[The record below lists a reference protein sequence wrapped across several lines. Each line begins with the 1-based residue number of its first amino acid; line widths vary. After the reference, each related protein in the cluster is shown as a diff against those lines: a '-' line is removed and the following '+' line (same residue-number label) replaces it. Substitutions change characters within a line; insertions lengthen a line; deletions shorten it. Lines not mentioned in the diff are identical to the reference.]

1 MMLLSLSWDLF
12 IVVFFAVVM
21 SYSFLIGKDRSTK
34 LIVAAYIAM
43 IATLGIGNILT
54 RLIGDGDAVFR
65 SVGIPLDITLISL
78 AKIFAFAI
86 CLIIFVTKSG
96 IELTHTKDTG
106 TVLSILITALF
117 GFSLSGLIVSTILSY
132 AAGGGIGQV
141 TVAVTSNVLTP
152 LIQSS
157 MLLQLL
163 TVNQDI
169 WFTLPAFLIVAVGLT
184 QND

>member
-1 MMLLSLSWDLF
+1 MSLSLSWDLF

-21 SYSFLIGKDRSTK
+21 SYCFLIGKDRTMK
-34 LIVAAYIAM
+34 LIVAAYIAV
-43 IATLGIGNILT
+43 ITTLGIGNILL

-78 AKIFAFAI
+78 AKIFVFAI
-86 CLIIFVTKSG
+86 CMIIFVTKSG

-106 TVLSILITALF
+106 TLLSILTTALF

-132 AAGGGIGQV
+132 AGGGSINGS
-141 TVAVTSNVLTP
+141 TVMISGVLTP
-152 LIQSS
+152 LIENS

-169 WFTLPAFLIVAVGLT
+169 WYTLPAFLIVATGLA
-184 QND
+184 QSD